1 MRTARIKLI
10 SRIGDYVLRHKPVR
24 QPNQELNTLP
34 TYTIP
39 EAAQA
44 LAIPVRTLF
53 AWYRGENPVLKS
65 SGQYGDIALLSFRDL
80 EEVYKIH
87 ILRSKSR
94 KYRFS
99 LQYLRE
105 AMTEARERS
114 GSAHP
119 FIDHEREIAMFF
131 EKKKNRL
138 IWSYPGRGRRR
149 RRSIA
154 LASPEIAA
162 YIPEVVKVW
171 GERIKSGK
179 QIFPWRY
186 FATDETTRPVS
197 LDPEVMSGR
206 LVVIGTRIPV
216 EVLWRR
222 KQSGEKPE
230 RIARDYGI
238 SHRLVQNALSH
249 IEKNAKKAA

>member
-1 MRTARIKLI
+1 
-10 SRIGDYVLRHKPVR
+10 VLRHKPVR
-24 QPNQELNTLP
+24 QPDQELNALP

-44 LAIPVRTLF
+44 LAIPIRTLF
-53 AWYRGENPVLKS
+53 AWYRGDNPVLKP
-65 SGQYGDIALLSFRDL
+65 SGQYGDIALLSFWDL
-80 EEVYKIH
+80 EEAYKVH
-87 ILRSKSR
+87 MLRSEVR
-94 KYRFS
+94 KYRLS

-119 FIDHEREIAMFF
+119 FIDHEREIALFF
-131 EKKKNRL
+131 EKRKNRL
-138 IWSYPGRGRRR
+138 IWSYPGKGRRR
-149 RRSIA
+149 RRSLA
-154 LASPEIAA
+154 LASPELAG
-162 YIPEVVKVW
+162 YIPEVVKAW

-186 FATDETTRPVS
+186 FATDKTTRPVS

-222 KQSGEKPE
+222 KQSGEKSE
-230 RIARDYGI
+230 RIAKDYGI
-238 SHRLVQNALSH
+238 SEALVQNALSH
-249 IEKNAKKAA
+249 IEKDAKKAA